1 LDEARTKEKK
11 CADLWAIFQLFAPPV
26 ETVAFLALLFFG
38 LTNLYVFHRFKKP
51 LLPLLVALFLSFFV
65 FFLNPV
71 LGLLLFLLGQTLAFY
86 AAGKR

>member
-1 LDEARTKEKK
+1 MKEKK
-11 CADLWAIFQLFAPPV
+11 CADLWAVFQLFAPPV

-38 LTNLYVFHRFKKP
+38 LVNLYVFHRFKKP

-65 FFLNPV
+65 FLLNPV
-71 LGLLLFLLGQTLAFY
+71 LGLLFFLLGQTLAFY

>member
-1 LDEARTKEKK
+1 
-11 CADLWAIFQLFAPPV
+11 V
-26 ETVAFLALLFFG
+26 
-38 LTNLYVFHRFKKP
+38 NLYVFHRFKKP